1 MCGGNNAHHAQEE
14 AKRAAARQAAA
25 YEEALRSAEQRN
37 AATLE
42 AMKPKYTPPPVD
54 TGAMMADNQGV
65 QRKKSRKSST
75 IDASRGVS
83 SLRIPLNTG
92 ASGGGSGP
100 NMG

>member
-25 YEEALRSAEQRN
+25 YEEAMRQQEQRN

-54 TGAMMADNQGV
+54 TGAQLSDNQGV
-65 QRKKSRKSST
+65 RRKKTRKSTT
-75 IDASRGVS
+75 IDASRGIA

-92 ASGGGSGP
+92 NSGSGSGP